1 MLEQKYPTWIGRVH
15 GRNYPASPGLQMF
28 ASLVGSLQ
36 LLGFAF
42 IFFGEQIF
50 SMMGVTTPA
59 WHAKI
64 IENRMMAVVSLFMM
78 NSIAHNML
86 ATGAFEIEYNGHLLF
101 SKLEAKRMP
110 NFPEIVSGLK
120 RAGFNA

>member
-1 MLEQKYPTWIGRVH
+1 
-15 GRNYPASPGLQMF
+15 
-28 ASLVGSLQ
+28 
-36 LLGFAF
+36 
-42 IFFGEQIF
+42 
-50 SMMGVTTPA
+50 MGITTPA

-86 ATGAFEIEYNGHLLF
+86 ATGAFEIEYNGNQPWHLSLSLNPVRNLPPSHRAGQLVF

-110 NFPEIVSGLK
+110 NFPEIVSGLR
-120 RAGFNA
+120 RAGFRA